1 VPFQRAAATT
11 PKEILMDSS
20 EQSTTLL
27 NDPIASGDT
36 ATGPRQ
42 PTTHPDAN
50 RLRKLGAL
58 AGIAGPI
65 LLVIYF
71 VTPALTGWPYAGAS
85 AQHLTAY
92 ANSHALLFYAGGWL
106 QATGAL
112 LSILFFLTL
121 LKLSDTP
128 MTFAGLVTVVG
139 CAILLAVVLIEA
151 ALLEAV
157 PMAAHAGDSATV
169 ATTFALSN
177 GVFARI
183 FPLAPAP
190 MLFAG
195 IGYALRPAALGAGYA
210 RSARLV
216 AAAFVVA
223 GITAVF
229 GTVGLILAIVMSIV
243 QAVWILSTAVALA
256 RSARPIH
263 ERLVA

>member
-1 VPFQRAAATT
+1 MR
-11 PKEILMDSS
+11 
-20 EQSTTLL
+20 
-27 NDPIASGDT
+27 
-36 ATGPRQ
+36 R
-42 PTTHPDAN
+42 
-50 RLRKLGAL
+50 LGAL
-58 AGIAGPI
+58 AGIVGPI

-71 VTPALTGWPYAGAS
+71 VTPAVTGWPYAGAS
-85 AQHLTAY
+85 AQHLTDY

-106 QATGAL
+106 QASGAV

-128 MTFAGLVTVVG
+128 LSFAGLVTIVG

-157 PMAAHAGDSATV
+157 PMAAHAGDTTTV

-195 IGYALRPAALGAGYA
+195 IGYALRPAALGTGHA
-210 RSARLV
+210 RSARIV

-223 GITAVF
+223 GIAAVF
-229 GTVGLILAIVMSIV
+229 STIGLILAIVMSAV
-243 QAVWILSTAVALA
+243 QAVWILAAAIALA
-256 RSARPIH
+256 LSTRPGRQLSAR
-263 ERLVA
+263 